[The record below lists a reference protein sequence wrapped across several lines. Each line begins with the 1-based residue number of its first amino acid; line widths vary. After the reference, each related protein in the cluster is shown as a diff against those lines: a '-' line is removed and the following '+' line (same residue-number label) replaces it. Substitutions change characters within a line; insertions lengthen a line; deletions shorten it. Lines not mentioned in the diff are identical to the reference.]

1 MIRFAWIPACV
12 LVLAGAATATAQQ
25 TQSPFDQVNSAS
37 PETTVTRTQ
46 TPEMWFYEQE
56 RSRHDDPAQ
65 AVRRNAERRAQQ
77 RAERLASQKWF
88 GISNSR
94 PIVNPTPSMGGM
106 LAPTWGSNT
115 YDPNRW
121 RPYYAPIV
129 R

>member
-1 MIRFAWIPACV
+1 MTRFAWIPACV
-12 LVLAGAATATAQQ
+12 LVLAGAATATAQHPSGAFN
-25 TQSPFDQVNSAS
+25 TNAAS
-37 PETTVTRTQ
+37 PDVTTTRTL

-65 AVRRNAERRAQQ
+65 AVRRNAELRAQQ

-94 PIVNPTPSMGGM
+94 PSVNPTPSMGGM

-115 YDPNRW
+115 YDPCGNAR
-121 RPYYAPIV
+121 
-129 R
+129 